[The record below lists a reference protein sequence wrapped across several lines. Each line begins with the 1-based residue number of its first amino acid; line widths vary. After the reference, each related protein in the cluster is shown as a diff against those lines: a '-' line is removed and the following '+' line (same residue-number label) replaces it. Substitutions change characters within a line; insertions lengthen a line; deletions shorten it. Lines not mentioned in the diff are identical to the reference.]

1 MYYGKNIS
9 PTHEV
14 TKGEPQMKEKPKL
27 KNFYKKSLA
36 IELIKCGHSLH
47 HTMRNRSN
55 SKYQV
60 YVFEETPELIRDM
73 LAIVEWQERLYQE
86 KHRK

>member
-1 MYYGKNIS
+1 MK
-9 PTHEV
+9 
-14 TKGEPQMKEKPKL
+14 KEKLKL
-27 KNFYKKSLA
+27 KNIYKKSIA
-36 IELIKCGHSLH
+36 IELIKLNHDLH

-55 SKYQV
+55 EKYQIF
-60 YVFEETPELIRDM
+60 VFEETPELIKDM